1 MNVIVYTLCA
11 CFQYF
16 FPYLFLSLDMIP
28 LVAGLD
34 NMVSLCISTGP
45 AAILEHSVVE
55 MTSESG
61 LLFQSVEC
69 GQAVITSQSDG
80 EDINA
85 EYRIELLDEE
95 DEQSSKMS
103 SR

>member
-1 MNVIVYTLCA
+1 MNVYPV
-11 CFQYF
+11 F
-16 FPYLFLSLDMIP
+16 FSIFVLSLDMIP

-45 AAILEHSVVE
+45 AAILDHSVVE

-80 EDINA
+80 EHINA